1 MRDTI
6 LQTQGLTKEF
16 KGFTAVNSVDLEV
29 QRGHIHALIGPNG
42 AGKTTFFNLLTKFLP
57 PTRGPASVR
66 RALALVAGEKI
77 DEPLDRDG
85 RLKHLRS
92 EKAIIEKALADLNS
106 LMEEIKGEQSRL
118 VAEQL
123 VPEYR
128 KIQRHIYDLAAAL
141 TAAVE
146 AERQFYVAP
155 IQAGY
160 LERPDILGR
169 RRLDAAA
176 RLGTFDAR
184 DSQISSFRRELEALG
199 VL

>member
-1 MRDTI
+1 M
-6 LQTQGLTKEF
+6 
-16 KGFTAVNSVDLEV
+16 
-29 QRGHIHALIGPNG
+29 
-42 AGKTTFFNLLTKFLP
+42 
-57 PTRGPASVR
+57 PASVR